1 MDANKIIE
9 NLLERI
15 KGLVRE
21 NAFLSAQIQTYEDQL
36 KQQAEAKKAPVE
48 TPAPKPIPNQA
59 EAPDGNGGQ
68 DNA

>member
-21 NAFLSAQIQTYEDQL
+21 NAFLLAQIQTYEDQL
-36 KQQAEAKKAPVE
+36 KTEAKKAPVE
-48 TPAPKPIPNQA
+48 TLAPKPIPNQA
-59 EAPDGNGGQ
+59 EGVNE
-68 DNA
+68 NA